1 MAEDNATSTGST
13 PPTTLATD
21 PAQTTTPIDTEQ
33 VATEARAELLK
44 SLGFDNEDDLKGV
57 VEQHNKDVAANQSAL
72 EAKSGELDKATSKLA
87 KETSRADTA
96 EAQVAA
102 LKQGVDA
109 DHLSDALALAKADLA
124 SKANGVKTIDEALAG
139 VLERNPAFKGVEAA
153 QGTAVAGQNLSGGQ
167 GNVTVPDLSK
177 ISYGEAAKL
186 KLEHPDVYKQAVTK
200 LTNN

>member
-1 MAEDNATSTGST
+1 MAEDNPVPT
-13 PPTTLATD
+13 PEPTPTPD
-21 PAQTTTPIDTEQ
+21 PAPTPAPIDTEQ
-33 VATEARAELLK
+33 VATEARTELLK

-124 SKANGVKTIDEALAG
+124 SKANGVKTIDEALTG

-167 GNVTVPDLSK
+167 GNVAVPDLSK

>member
-1 MAEDNATSTGST
+1 MAEDNATSTEST
-13 PPTTLATD
+13 PPTTPATD
-21 PAQTTTPIDTEQ
+21 SVATPSSVDTEQ
-33 VATEARAELLK
+33 VAADARTELLK

-72 EAKSGELDKATSKLA
+72 EAKSGELDKATSKLT

-124 SKANGVKTIDEALAG
+124 SKANGVKTIDDALAG
-139 VLERNPAFKGVEAA
+139 VLERNPAFKGA
-153 QGTAVAGQNLSGGQ
+153 QAQSSTAVAGTNLGGGKATGTTREDILKMSTAEQ
-167 GNVTVPDLSK
+167 IAFQSAHPEEFK
-177 ISYGEAAKL
+177 KL
-186 KLEHPDVYKQAVTK
+186 L
-200 LTNN
+200 

>member
-1 MAEDNATSTGST
+1 MAEDNPVPT
-13 PPTTLATD
+13 PEPVPTTD
-21 PAQTTTPIDTEQ
+21 PVPTPTPIDTEQ
-33 VATEARAELLK
+33 VAADARTELLK

-57 VEQHNKDVAANQSAL
+57 VEQHNKDVAANQSEL

-87 KETSRADTA
+87 KETSRAENA

-109 DHLSDALALAKADLA
+109 DHLGDALALAKADLVN
-124 SKANGVKTIDEALAG
+124 KANGVKTIDGALKG
-139 VLERNPAFKGVEAA
+139 VLARNPSFKGAEAA

-167 GNVTVPDLSK
+167 SAIAVPDLSK

-186 KLEHPDVYKQAVTK
+186 KQEHPDVYKQAVAK
-200 LTNN
+200 LTN

>member
-1 MAEDNATSTGST
+1 MAEDNPVPT
-13 PPTTLATD
+13 PEPVPTTD
-21 PAQTTTPIDTEQ
+21 PVPTPTPIDTKQ
-33 VATEARAELLK
+33 VATEARTELLK

-124 SKANGVKTIDEALAG
+124 SKANGVKTIDEALTG
-139 VLERNPAFKGVEAA
+139 VLERNPAFKGAETV

-167 GNVTVPDLSK
+167 GNVAVPDLSK

>member
-1 MAEDNATSTGST
+1 MAEDNPVPT
-13 PPTTLATD
+13 PEPVPTTD
-21 PAQTTTPIDTEQ
+21 PVPTPTPIDTEQ
-33 VATEARAELLK
+33 VAADARTELLK

-57 VEQHNKDVAANQSAL
+57 VEQHNKDVAANHSEL

-87 KETSRADTA
+87 KETSRADNA

-109 DHLSDALALAKADLA
+109 DHLGDALALAKADLVN
-124 SKANGVKTIDEALAG
+124 KANGVKTIDEALKG
-139 VLERNPAFKGVEAA
+139 VLARNPSFKGAEAT

-167 GNVTVPDLSK
+167 GNIAVPDLSK

>member
-1 MAEDNATSTGST
+1 MAEDNPVPT
-13 PPTTLATD
+13 PEPVPTTD
-21 PAQTTTPIDTEQ
+21 PVPTPTPIDTEQ
-33 VATEARAELLK
+33 VAADARTELLK

-57 VEQHNKDVAANQSAL
+57 VEQHNKDVAANQSEL

-87 KETSRADTA
+87 KETSRAENA

-109 DHLSDALALAKADLA
+109 DHLGDALALAKADLVN
-124 SKANGVKTIDEALAG
+124 KANGVKTIDEALTG
-139 VLERNPAFKGVEAA
+139 VLARNPSFKGAEVA

>member
-1 MAEDNATSTGST
+1 MAEDNPVPT
-13 PPTTLATD
+13 PEPVPVTD
-21 PAQTTTPIDTEQ
+21 PVPTPTPIDTKQ
-33 VATEARAELLK
+33 VATEARTELLK

-109 DHLSDALALAKADLA
+109 DHLSDALALAKADLVN
-124 SKANGVKTIDEALAG
+124 KANGVKTIDEALTG
-139 VLERNPAFKGVEAA
+139 VLARNPSFKGAEVA

-167 GNVTVPDLSK
+167 DNIAVPDLSK

>member
-1 MAEDNATSTGST
+1 MAEGNPVPT
-13 PPTTLATD
+13 PEPVPVTD
-21 PAQTTTPIDTEQ
+21 PVPTPTPIDTKQ
-33 VATEARAELLK
+33 VATEARTELLK

-124 SKANGVKTIDEALAG
+124 SKANGVKTIDEALTG
-139 VLERNPAFKGVEAA
+139 VLERNPAFKSVEAA

-167 GNVTVPDLSK
+167 GNVAVPDLSK

>member
-1 MAEDNATSTGST
+1 MAEGNPVPT
-13 PPTTLATD
+13 PEPVPATD
-21 PAQTTTPIDTEQ
+21 PVLTPTPIDTKQ
-33 VATEARAELLK
+33 VATEARTELLK
-44 SLGFDNEDDLKGV
+44 SLGFDNEEDLKGV

-124 SKANGVKTIDEALAG
+124 SKANGVKTIDEALTG
-139 VLERNPAFKGVEAA
+139 VLERNPAFKGAEAA
-153 QGTAVAGQNLSGGQ
+153 QGTAIAGQNLSGGQ

>member
-1 MAEDNATSTGST
+1 MAEDNPVPT
-13 PPTTLATD
+13 PEPVPVTD
-21 PAQTTTPIDTEQ
+21 PVPTPTPIDTKQ
-33 VATEARAELLK
+33 VATEARTELLK

-87 KETSRADTA
+87 KETSRADNA

-102 LKQGVDA
+102 LRQGVDA

-124 SKANGVKTIDEALAG
+124 SKANGVKTIDEALTG
-139 VLERNPAFKGVEAA
+139 VLERNPAFKGAEAA
-153 QGTAVAGQNLSGGQ
+153 QGTAIAGQNLSGGQ

>member
-1 MAEDNATSTGST
+1 MAENDPATPSTT
-13 PPTTLATD
+13 PATD
-21 PAQTTTPIDTEQ
+21 PAQTTAPIDTEQ
-33 VATEARAELLK
+33 VATEARTELLK

-124 SKANGVKTIDEALAG
+124 SKANGVKTIDEALTG
-139 VLERNPAFKGVEAA
+139 VLERNPAFKGAEAA

>member
-1 MAEDNATSTGST
+1 MAEDNPVPT
-13 PPTTLATD
+13 PEPTPTPD
-21 PAQTTTPIDTEQ
+21 PAPTPAPIDTEQ
-33 VATEARAELLK
+33 VATEARTELLK

-72 EAKSGELDKATSKLA
+72 ETKSGELDKATSKLA

-124 SKANGVKTIDEALAG
+124 SKANGVKTIDEALTG
-139 VLERNPAFKGVEAA
+139 VLARNPSFKGAEAA

-167 GNVTVPDLSK
+167 GNITVPDLSK

-186 KLEHPDVYKQAVTK
+186 KLEQPDVYKQAVTK

>member
-1 MAEDNATSTGST
+1 MVEDNATSTEST
-13 PPTTLATD
+13 PPTTPATD
-21 PAQTTTPIDTEQ
+21 SVATPSSVDTEQ
-33 VATEARAELLK
+33 VAADARTELLK

-87 KETSRADTA
+87 KETSRADNA

-124 SKANGVKTIDEALAG
+124 SKANGVKTIDEALTG
-139 VLERNPAFKGVEAA
+139 VLERNPAFKGAEAA
-153 QGTAVAGQNLSGGQ
+153 QGTAIAGQNLSGGQ

>member
-1 MAEDNATSTGST
+1 MAEDNPVPT
-13 PPTTLATD
+13 PEPVPGADPVPT
-21 PAQTTTPIDTEQ
+21 PTPIDTKQ
-33 VATEARAELLK
+33 VATEARTELLK

-87 KETSRADTA
+87 KETSRADNA

-124 SKANGVKTIDEALAG
+124 SKANGVKTIDEALTG
-139 VLERNPAFKGVEAA
+139 VLERNPAFKGAEAA
-153 QGTAVAGQNLSGGQ
+153 QGTAIAGQNLSGGQ

>member
-1 MAEDNATSTGST
+1 MAEGNPVPT
-13 PPTTLATD
+13 PEPVPVTD
-21 PAQTTTPIDTEQ
+21 PVPTPTPIDTKQ
-33 VATEARAELLK
+33 VATEARTELLK

-124 SKANGVKTIDEALAG
+124 SKANGVKTIDEALTG

-167 GNVTVPDLSK
+167 GNVAVPDLSK

>member
-1 MAEDNATSTGST
+1 MAEDNPVPT
-13 PPTTLATD
+13 PEPVPVTD
-21 PAQTTTPIDTEQ
+21 PVPTPTPIDTKQ
-33 VATEARAELLK
+33 VATEARTELLK

-124 SKANGVKTIDEALAG
+124 SKANGVKTIDEALTG
-139 VLERNPAFKGVEAA
+139 VLERNPAFKGVETA

-167 GNVTVPDLSK
+167 GNVAVPDLSK

>member
-1 MAEDNATSTGST
+1 MAENDPAT
-13 PPTTLATD
+13 PATTSATD
-21 PAQTTTPIDTEQ
+21 PTQTTAPIDTEQ
-33 VATEARAELLK
+33 VATEARTELLK

-87 KETSRADTA
+87 KETSRADNA

-124 SKANGVKTIDEALAG
+124 SKANGVKTIDEALTG
-139 VLERNPAFKGVEAA
+139 VLERNPAFKGAEAA
-153 QGTAVAGQNLSGGQ
+153 QGTAIAGQNLSGGQ

>member
-1 MAEDNATSTGST
+1 MAEDNPVPT
-13 PPTTLATD
+13 PEPVPTTD
-21 PAQTTTPIDTEQ
+21 PVPTPTPIDTEQ
-33 VATEARAELLK
+33 VATEARTELLK

-72 EAKSGELDKATSKLA
+72 EAKSGDLDKATSKLA

-102 LKQGVDA
+102 LKQGVDT

-124 SKANGVKTIDEALAG
+124 SKANGVKTIDEALTG

-167 GNVTVPDLSK
+167 GNVAVPDLSK

>member
-1 MAEDNATSTGST
+1 MAEDNPVPT
-13 PPTTLATD
+13 PEPTPTPD
-21 PAQTTTPIDTEQ
+21 PAPTPAPIDTEQ
-33 VATEARAELLK
+33 VATEARTELLK

-72 EAKSGELDKATSKLA
+72 ETKSGELDKATSKLA

-124 SKANGVKTIDEALAG
+124 SKANGVKTIDEALTG
-139 VLERNPAFKGVEAA
+139 VLARNPSFKGAEAA

-167 GNVTVPDLSK
+167 GNITVPDLSK

>member
-1 MAEDNATSTGST
+1 MAEDNPVPT
-13 PPTTLATD
+13 PEPVPVTD
-21 PAQTTTPIDTEQ
+21 PVPTPTPIDTKQ
-33 VATEARAELLK
+33 VATEARTELLK

-72 EAKSGELDKATSKLA
+72 EAKSGELDKATSRLA

-124 SKANGVKTIDEALAG
+124 SKANGVKTIDEALTG
-139 VLERNPAFKGVEAA
+139 VLERNPAFKGAEAA
-153 QGTAVAGQNLSGGQ
+153 QGTAIAGQNLSGGQ

>member
-33 VATEARAELLK
+33 VATEARTELLK

-72 EAKSGELDKATSKLA
+72 ESKSGELDKATSKLA

-167 GNVTVPDLSK
+167 GNVAVPDLSK

-186 KLEHPDVYKQAVTK
+186 KLEHPDVYKQAVKK

>member
-1 MAEDNATSTGST
+1 MAEDNPVPT
-13 PPTTLATD
+13 PEPVPATD
-21 PAQTTTPIDTEQ
+21 PVPTPTPIDTKQ
-33 VATEARAELLK
+33 VAIEARTELLK

-124 SKANGVKTIDEALAG
+124 SKANGVKTIDEALTG

-167 GNVTVPDLSK
+167 GNVAVPDLSK

>member
-1 MAEDNATSTGST
+1 MAEDNPVPT
-13 PPTTLATD
+13 PEPVPVTD
-21 PAQTTTPIDTEQ
+21 PVPTPTPIDTKQ
-33 VATEARAELLK
+33 VATEARTELLK

-124 SKANGVKTIDEALAG
+124 SKANGVKTIDEALTG
-139 VLERNPAFKGVEAA
+139 VLERNPAFKGAEAA

-167 GNVTVPDLSK
+167 GNIAVPDLSK

>member
-1 MAEDNATSTGST
+1 MAEDNPVPT
-13 PPTTLATD
+13 PEPVPTTD
-21 PAQTTTPIDTEQ
+21 PVPTPTPIDTEQ
-33 VATEARAELLK
+33 VATEARTELLK
-44 SLGFDNEDDLKGV
+44 SLGLDNEDDLKGV

-102 LKQGVDA
+102 LKQGVDT

-124 SKANGVKTIDEALAG
+124 SKANGVKTIDEALTG

-167 GNVTVPDLSK
+167 GNVAVPDLSK

>member
-1 MAEDNATSTGST
+1 MAEDNPVPT
-13 PPTTLATD
+13 PEPVPTTD
-21 PAQTTTPIDTEQ
+21 PVPTPTPIDTEQ
-33 VATEARAELLK
+33 VATEARTELLK

-57 VEQHNKDVAANQSAL
+57 VEQHNKDVATNQSAL

-124 SKANGVKTIDEALAG
+124 SKANGVKTIDEALTG

-167 GNVTVPDLSK
+167 GNVAVPDLSK

>member
-1 MAEDNATSTGST
+1 MAEDNPVPT
-13 PPTTLATD
+13 PEPVPTTD
-21 PAQTTTPIDTEQ
+21 PAPTPAPIDTEQ
-33 VATEARAELLK
+33 VATEARTELLK

-124 SKANGVKTIDEALAG
+124 SKANSVKTIDEALTG
-139 VLERNPAFKGVEAA
+139 VLERNPAFKGTEAA

-167 GNVTVPDLSK
+167 GNITVPDLSK

>member
-1 MAEDNATSTGST
+1 M
-13 PPTTLATD
+13 
-21 PAQTTTPIDTEQ
+21 
-33 VATEARAELLK
+33 
-44 SLGFDNEDDLKGV
+44 KGV

-87 KETSRADTA
+87 KETSRADNA

-124 SKANGVKTIDEALAG
+124 SKANGVKTIDEALTG
-139 VLERNPAFKGVEAA
+139 VLERNPAFKGAEAA

-167 GNVTVPDLSK
+167 GNVAVPDLSK

>member
-1 MAEDNATSTGST
+1 MAEDNPVPT
-13 PPTTLATD
+13 PEPVPVTD
-21 PAQTTTPIDTEQ
+21 PVPTPTPIDTKQ
-33 VATEARAELLK
+33 VATEARTELLK

-124 SKANGVKTIDEALAG
+124 SKANGVKTIDEALTG
-139 VLERNPAFKGVEAA
+139 VLERNPAFKGAEAA
-153 QGTAVAGQNLSGGQ
+153 QGTAIAGQNLSGGQ

>member
-1 MAEDNATSTGST
+1 MAEDNPVPT
-13 PPTTLATD
+13 PEPVPVTD
-21 PAQTTTPIDTEQ
+21 PVPTPTPIDTKQ
-33 VATEARAELLK
+33 VATEARTELLK

-109 DHLSDALALAKADLA
+109 DHLSDALALTKADLA
-124 SKANGVKTIDEALAG
+124 SKANGVKTIDEALTG
-139 VLERNPAFKGVEAA
+139 VLERNPAFKGVETA

-167 GNVTVPDLSK
+167 GNVAVPDLSK

>member
-1 MAEDNATSTGST
+1 MAEDNPVPT
-13 PPTTLATD
+13 PEPVPVTD
-21 PAQTTTPIDTEQ
+21 PVPTPTPIDTKQ

-167 GNVTVPDLSK
+167 GNVAVPDLSK

-186 KLEHPDVYKQAVTK
+186 KLEHPDVYKQAVK
-200 LTNN
+200 KTNK

>member
-1 MAEDNATSTGST
+1 MAEDNPVPT
-13 PPTTLATD
+13 PEPVPVTD
-21 PAQTTTPIDTEQ
+21 PVPAPTPIDTKQ

-139 VLERNPAFKGVEAA
+139 VLERNPSFKGVEAA

-167 GNVTVPDLSK
+167 GNVAVPDLSK

-186 KLEHPDVYKQAVTK
+186 KLEHPDVYKRAVAK

>member
-1 MAEDNATSTGST
+1 MAEDNPVPT
-13 PPTTLATD
+13 PEPVPVTD
-21 PAQTTTPIDTEQ
+21 PVPTPTPIDTKQ
-33 VATEARAELLK
+33 VATEARTELLK

-87 KETSRADTA
+87 KETSRADNA

-124 SKANGVKTIDEALAG
+124 SKANGVKTIDEALTG
-139 VLERNPAFKGVEAA
+139 VLERNPAFKGAEAA
-153 QGTAVAGQNLSGGQ
+153 QGTAIAGQNLSGGQ

>member
-1 MAEDNATSTGST
+1 MAENDPATPATT
-13 PPTTLATD
+13 PATD
-21 PAQTTTPIDTEQ
+21 PAQTTAPIDTEQ
-33 VATEARAELLK
+33 VATEARTELLK
-44 SLGFDNEDDLKGV
+44 SLGFDNKDDLKSV

-72 EAKSGELDKATSKLA
+72 EAKSGELDKATSQLT
-87 KETSRADTA
+87 KETSRADNA

-109 DHLSDALALAKADLA
+109 DHLGDALALAKADLA
-124 SKANGVKTIDEALAG
+124 NKTNGVKTIDEALTG
-139 VLERNPAFKGVEAA
+139 VLERNPAFKGTEAA
-153 QGTAVAGQNLSGGQ
+153 QGTAVVGQNLSGGQ
-167 GNVTVPDLSK
+167 GNVAVPDLSK

>member
-1 MAEDNATSTGST
+1 MAEDNPVPT
-13 PPTTLATD
+13 PEPVPTTD
-21 PAQTTTPIDTEQ
+21 PVPTPTPIDTEQ
-33 VATEARAELLK
+33 VATEARTELLK

-102 LKQGVDA
+102 LKQGVDT

-124 SKANGVKTIDEALAG
+124 SKANGVKTIDEALTG

-167 GNVTVPDLSK
+167 GNVAVPDLSK